1 MPCALLMA
9 LADGLTRAS
18 AHFGVEGESVE
29 RLTGDLL
36 AQKCRALGVD
46 RIVSA
51 YLPVGPMAE
60 QIAKARPALDKA
72 GIALVEIRRE
82 EDSLT
87 WPHATKGFFGL
98 RERIPDLL
106 GKMGI
111 LGEGEPQADLFA
123 TNRRTAAHR

>member
-1 MPCALLMA
+1 M
-9 LADGLTRAS
+9 
-18 AHFGVEGESVE
+18 
-29 RLTGDLL
+29 
-36 AQKCRALGVD
+36 D

-111 LGEGEPQADLFA
+111 SAKASLSRPLRHQSP
-123 TNRRTAAHR
+123 TAAHR